1 MIPIDDVSVR
11 CVVERLNDFELNSD
25 NAFWDTRLFGKLC
38 NFVIVTVG
46 VVSVAVSSVLGA

>member
-25 NAFWDTRLFGKLC
+25 DAFWDTRLFGKLGD
-38 NFVIVTVG
+38 FIFITIAVG
-46 VVSVAVSSVLGA
+46 CVAVSSVLGA